1 MTQGQKVHF
10 VEIENDVK
18 GLGNLVARMEDACVD
33 VTHGITTLTEEIVV
47 MNLFQMILYV
57 NGKEKFRQLAEL
69 HICPKCL
76 FKCRAISGIKKW
88 KLSAGL

>member
-33 VTHGITTLTEEIVV
+33 VTHGITTLTEEIVI
-47 MNLFQMILYV
+47 MNLF
-57 NGKEKFRQLAEL
+57 
-69 HICPKCL
+69 
-76 FKCRAISGIKKW
+76 
-88 KLSAGL
+88 